1 MDKELKKKI
10 SEFVVATQ
18 TDDIAKADELA
29 TEIRD
34 MKIQTRY
41 EEARKELES
50 VNESAE
56 EGQFISKS
64 DMEDFLEE
72 NDVEYTTSSGVGYF
86 DTTYKNHNNNKVSYN
101 GLKYFVLVGGGYR
114 GFTNRFS
121 AQNYY
126 KSN

>member
-1 MDKELKKKI
+1 MDKQLKQKI

-50 VNESAE
+50 VTES
-56 EGQFISKS
+56 K
-64 DMEDFLEE
+64 
-72 NDVEYTTSSGVGYF
+72 
-86 DTTYKNHNNNKVSYN
+86 
-101 GLKYFVLVGGGYR
+101 
-114 GFTNRFS
+114 
-121 AQNYY
+121 
-126 KSN
+126 